1 MTKPSKWLLMGLAA
15 TVGLVVAM
23 TVVHAQQGND
33 VPQQG
38 GADSPER
45 QAVQNTPVPAA
56 PGFQRCAT
64 NEITLLPGVRTPTGT
79 IAQVVLP
86 AADVVELTFS
96 TEIVTQAGGTVNLD
110 YSIDG
115 GAPVPIGPEFFAHD
129 SPFFVTRT
137 AQAATIPPFIG
148 PLPAGSHTIQPILT
162 AFGEPAFAF
171 FRCFTAVP

>member
-1 MTKPSKWLLMGLAA
+1 MTKLSKRLLMGLAA
-15 TVGLVVAM
+15 AVGLVVAI
-23 TVVHAQQGND
+23 TVVHAQQGN

-38 GADSPER
+38 GSDSPER
-45 QAVQNTPVPAA
+45 LAVQNTPVPAA

-64 NEITLLPGVRTPTGT
+64 NFLPLPTGVRTPAGT

-86 AADVVELTFS
+86 APDVVELTFS
-96 TEIVTQAGGTVNLD
+96 TEIVTRANGTVNLD

-115 GAPVPIGPEFFAHD
+115 GFPIPIGPEFFAHD

-148 PLPAGSHTIQPILT
+148 PLSAGLHTIQPILT